1 MNLYSYTSG
10 DPINRQDLSGES
22 ETLNTVSLWMG
33 IAGMLAGFFGPA
45 GMAIGALAAIG
56 SAVVQGIAIA
66 QQDEKPSV
74 AQWIGVGATAF
85 FGVVGGWSSIKA
97 LKDLAFFVNK
107 KRTVLQQTDAA
118 LSTKSKVVTGACV
131 FSWGCAAALRTEG
144 ARVRQ
149 MIAAENAVE
158 ANRGLMQ
165 GGVIQG
171 RKGFFLR
178 LFAPGG

>member
-1 MNLYSYTSG
+1 
-10 DPINRQDLSGES
+10 
-22 ETLNTVSLWMG
+22 MG
-33 IAGMLAGFFGPA
+33 IGGMLAGFFGPA

-85 FGVVGGWSSIKA
+85 FGLVGGWSSIKA
-97 LKDLAFFVNK
+97 LKDLKWFMSK
-107 KRTVLQQTDAA
+107 KSSVLKDNGFT
-118 LSTKSKVVTGACV
+118 LSKKAKAVTGTCA

-144 ARVRQ
+144 ARIRQ
-149 MIAAENAVE
+149 IVTAQDAAQ